1 MDYDFL
7 KVSAPSLPG
16 INQAISQL
24 QNVFSLQASISSH
37 DIDVMIEEIAKP
49 FASLSQEWS
58 GSLTPITSAFSSNI
72 AKKITESFNIDS
84 IVHSMTESFN
94 IDDIS
99 HSMTGKLSESICSS
113 FNVEFATALKNS
125 IASFDESEISLDND
139 YVILDKSPIE
149 TYEIPESLTIPLG
162 KYRVKMSTD
171 VFISIISLLV
181 SIILSISIALY
192 QSNQGPTESET
203 QQIQLDE
210 TQNALL
216 QTQNQLLYDL
226 LHSIDTS
233 SSSESESLQSLKKEV
248 EEQNLHLS
256 KIEKSLDLIEKSLD
270 NSALS
275 GNTES
280 EK

>member
-7 KVSAPSLPG
+7 KVSTPPLPG
-16 INQAISQL
+16 ISQAISQL
-24 QNVFSLQASISSH
+24 QNVFSVQASISSH
-37 DIDVMIEEIAKP
+37 SIDVMIEEMAKP
-49 FASLSQEWS
+49 FASLSQEWFD
-58 GSLTPITSAFSSNI
+58 SLAPVMSAFSSNI
-72 AKKITESFNIDS
+72 TKKMSESFNIDG
-84 IVHSMTESFN
+84 IA
-94 IDDIS
+94 
-99 HSMTGKLSESICSS
+99 HSMTGELSESICSS
-113 FNVEFATALKNS
+113 FDIEFETAFKNS
-125 IASFDESEISLDND
+125 TASFDESEISLDDD
-139 YVILDKSPIE
+139 YVILDKSLVE
-149 TYEIPESLTIPLG
+149 TYEIPESLAIPLG
-162 KYRVKMSTD
+162 KYRVKMSTN

-256 KIEKSLDLIEKSLD
+256 RIEKSLDSIEKSLD
-270 NSALS
+270 NSAS
-275 GNTES
+275 SDNIES

>member
-7 KVSAPSLPG
+7 KVSTPSLPG

-24 QNVFSLQASISSH
+24 QNVFSVQASISSH
-37 DIDVMIEEIAKP
+37 GMDVMIEEMAKP
-49 FASLSQEWS
+49 FASLSQEWFD
-58 GSLTPITSAFSSNI
+58 SLAPVMSAFSSNI
-72 AKKITESFNIDS
+72 TKKMSESFNIDG
-84 IVHSMTESFN
+84 IAYSMTQSFN
-94 IDDIS
+94 IDGIA
-99 HSMTGKLSESICSS
+99 HSITGELSESICS
-113 FNVEFATALKNS
+113 
-125 IASFDESEISLDND
+125 SLDND
-139 YVILDKSPIE
+139 YVILDKSLVE
-149 TYEIPESLTIPLG
+149 TYEIPESLAIPLG

-210 TQNALL
+210 TQNVLL

-233 SSSESESLQSLKKEV
+233 SSTESESLQSLKKEV

-256 KIEKSLDLIEKSLD
+256 RIEKSLDSIEKSLD
-270 NSALS
+270 NNALS
-275 GNTES
+275 DNTES